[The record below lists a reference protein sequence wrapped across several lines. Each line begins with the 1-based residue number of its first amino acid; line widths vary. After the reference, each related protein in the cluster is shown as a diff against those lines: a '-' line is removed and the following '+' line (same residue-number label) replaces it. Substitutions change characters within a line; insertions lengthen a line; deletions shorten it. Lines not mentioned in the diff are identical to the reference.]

1 VTGAPRFLCLA
12 TQTLSDRLPSPS
24 LALTEP
30 DGLLAAGGSLAPAV
44 LREAYQRGIFPWF
57 SEGQPLLWW
66 SPDPRTVIEPAS
78 LHVSRSLQ
86 RSLRRH
92 SWQITLDRAFG
103 AVIRACAAPR
113 AETAGTWLCEDMV
126 AAYETLHRLGHA
138 HSLECWREGALV
150 GGIYGVRAG
159 AVFCGESM
167 FSRVTDASKVAML
180 ALCRRLNHWGFA
192 LLDCQVANPHLM
204 SMGSREVPRQDF
216 LRVLADAALARAVS
230 PQAWQM
236 DPFEGRVE

>member
-1 VTGAPRFLCLA
+1 MTGTPRFLCLA
-12 TQTLSDRLPSPS
+12 TQAVSDCLPAPE

-30 DGLLAAGGSLAPAV
+30 DGLLAAGGSLTPQV
-44 LREAYQRGIFPWF
+44 LVEAYERGIFPWF
-57 SEGQPLLWW
+57 SPGQPVLWW
-66 SPDPRTVIEPAS
+66 SPDPRTVIDPDS

-92 SWQITLDRAFG
+92 AWRITLDREFP

-113 AETAGTWLCEDMV
+113 PGADGTWLSPDMIN
-126 AAYETLHRLGHA
+126 AYDQLHRLGHA
-138 HSLECWREGALV
+138 HSLECWRDDELV

-180 ALCRRLNHWGFA
+180 ALCRRLRHWGFA
-192 LLDCQVANPHLM
+192 LLDCQVANSHLM
-204 SMGSREVPRQDF
+204 SLGAREMPRHQF
-216 LRVLADAALARAVS
+216 LQVLADTSLAAAVS
-230 PQAWQM
+230 PRAWQE
-236 DPFEGRVE
+236 DPIQGLVE